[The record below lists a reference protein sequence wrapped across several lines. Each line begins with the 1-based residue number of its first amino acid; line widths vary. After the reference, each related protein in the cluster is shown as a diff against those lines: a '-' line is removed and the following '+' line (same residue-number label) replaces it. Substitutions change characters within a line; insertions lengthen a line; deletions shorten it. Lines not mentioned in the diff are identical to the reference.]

1 MKKRKHVCQHSLIIF
16 ISNKLLM
23 RSLEEQALN
32 DLNFDNKRVAYDYL
46 YEVTSSKRIYAI
58 IALNEYLAILIIT
71 IAYFNIYVS

>member
-1 MKKRKHVCQHSLIIF
+1 
-16 ISNKLLM
+16 M